1 MQECFQRLP
10 ITPEE
15 ELQCKVFTYGQRV
28 VLINQIQALAI
39 EIVNLTYDHKDKEG
53 YALRLAEKQGQI
65 SMLQYLLHTSDD
77 ALRTLNQQAV
87 QGDMRPPEQA
97 F

>member
-15 ELQCKVFTYGQRV
+15 ELQCKVFTYGQRI

-53 YALRLAEKQGQI
+53 YALQLAEKQGQI
-65 SMLQYLLHTSDD
+65 GMLQYLIQCSDD
-77 ALRTLNQQAV
+77 ALLTLNQQAR
-87 QGDMRPPEQA
+87 QGDTPRPDQA